1 MKRAKIFQ
9 NLAAVLFGLFLFIP
23 VSCSMIQDA
32 TASVTINLG
41 GGARAISAEDRASAV
56 FDVYFDGN
64 LVGSR
69 VSGSFNAEATAGTT
83 IVVRLDAFVRGDLV
97 ATGQSSLY
105 VQNGENGV
113 TIILRE
119 IQPSSGGGGGV
130 MPTQITIARF
140 DTSQFCNQNGNN
152 IDIFGVGDT
161 RGITVSNAQDIQG
174 TTFNVSDMLPEPTF
188 APGDTHIATFVGWV
202 PNDDPGLLSKNVLTE
217 FDGKTLIPGIVL
229 DPRTITV
236 SFNTSV
242 YYKTGDS
249 GTSTFDMGDA
259 AGITMSLPDNNTT
272 FAIGDMLPI
281 PTFTAGTNNTAS
293 FSSWAIYAGASSAP
307 SGTPS
312 TMVKVEFDGVTL
324 IPIINLTPSP

>member
-41 GGARAISAEDRASAV
+41 GGARAISAEDRASALI
-56 FDVYFDGN
+56 DVYFDGN

-83 IVVRLDAFVRGDLV
+83 IVVRLEAFVRGDLV

-105 VQNGENGV
+105 VQNGNNIV
-113 TIILRE
+113 TVILRE
-119 IQPSSGGGGGV
+119 IQPHSGGAGGV

-140 DTSQFCNQNGNN
+140 DTSRFCNQNGNL
-152 IDIFGVGDT
+152 IDSFGMGDT
-161 RGITVSNAQDIQG
+161 VGITVSNAQDIQG
-174 TTFNVSDMLPEPTF
+174 TTFNVDAPLPEPTF
-188 APGDTHIATFVGWV
+188 TPGDTHIATFVGWV
-202 PNDDPGLLSKNVLTE
+202 PNDDPGLLNKNALAE
-217 FDGKTLIPGIVL
+217 FDGKTLIPAIVL

-242 YYKTGDS
+242 YYKDGDS
-249 GTSTFDMGDA
+249 GVSTFNMGDA
-259 AGITMSLPDNNTT
+259 GGITMSLPDNNTT

-281 PTFTAGTNNTAS
+281 PTFTAGTKNTAR
-293 FSSWAIYAGASSAP
+293 FVSWAIYAGPSSAP

-312 TMVKVEFDGVTL
+312 TMVKAEFDGETL
-324 IPIINLTPSP
+324 IPIITLQ